1 LTGRRRGSSGDTW
14 VVVLAVAT
22 LLLALLVIS
31 QYPWIILVA
40 FLAFLASVS
49 WWIGWR
55 VYRWRRRVALRREA
69 QEARYRHLA
78 GLRAS
83 GIEEIDQWV
92 AQLGRRRAGR
102 LFEDRLEAM
111 FRDLGC
117 DVENVGRGGRDY
129 GTGLI
134 VRWGHSVDEAM
145 ALHGKLCDSR
155 RRQHV
160 GNGAVM
166 PALAGARHRGIP
178 KACVV
183 TNSLCTPAAH
193 VQAQSCG
200 VRLIERDELVKLLL
214 RAENAPASGH
224 AKAEE
229 APDSGRLRPEAAPDR
244 DPAGLYRT
252 LQVDPRADVE
262 VMEAA
267 WRRLAQLYHPDGLRP
282 DLPRMQAI
290 NRAHDVLGD
299 PRQRAE
305 YDRSGVWA

>member
-1 LTGRRRGSSGDTW
+1 VL
-14 VVVLAVAT
+14 LAVAT
-22 LLLALLVIS
+22 LLLALLVVS
-31 QYPWIILVA
+31 RYPWVILA
-40 FLAFLASVS
+40 ASLALLASVS
-49 WWIGWR
+49 WWVGWR

-83 GIEEIDQWV
+83 GIGEIDRWV
-92 AQLGRRRAGR
+92 AQLGRRRAGH

-111 FRDLGC
+111 FSDLGC
-117 DVENVGRGGRDY
+117 DVERVGRGGGDY
-129 GTGLI
+129 GTDLI
-134 VRWGHSVDEAM
+134 VRWGQSVDEAM
-145 ALHGKLCDSR
+145 ALHARLYDR
-155 RRQHV
+155 RARHQA
-160 GNGAVM
+160 GSGAVM
-166 PALAGARHRGIP
+166 QALAGARHRGIP
-178 KACVV
+178 RACVV
-183 TNSLCTPAAH
+183 TNVPCSPTAQ
-193 VQAQSCG
+193 VQAQGCG
-200 VRLIERDELVKLLL
+200 VRLIERDELVKLLVL
-214 RAENAPASGH
+214 AEKAPASRPASGPTQN
-224 AKAEE
+224 EE
-229 APDSGRLRPEAAPDR
+229 APPPAPARPRPEEAPDR
-244 DPAGLYRT
+244 DPGGLYRT